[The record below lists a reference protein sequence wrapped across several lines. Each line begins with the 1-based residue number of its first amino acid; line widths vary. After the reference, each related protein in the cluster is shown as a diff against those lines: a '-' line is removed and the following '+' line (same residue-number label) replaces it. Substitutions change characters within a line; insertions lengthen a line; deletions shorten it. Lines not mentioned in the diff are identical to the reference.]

1 MSCLT
6 EQTLSLLTL
15 PGHTAV
21 DDASVLFHPTL
32 SHRLRQHQVLPSCV
46 CSQSLLSGAGKQS
59 VVLQGPVPCPS
70 YRAGLEADFAVSTS
84 HHGLPLFSQH
94 LPSVLSSG
102 DLFGLMDMGPPQGQG
117 VLWKKKMLRKP
128 KLLSRTWSVFLGW
141 SVQGRKVRG
150 KSG

>member
-1 MSCLT
+1 MTMLVSCFVPL
-6 EQTLSLLTL
+6 
-15 PGHTAV
+15 
-21 DDASVLFHPTL
+21 HP
-32 SHRLRQHQVLPSCV
+32 HHLRQDQAFPPCV
-46 CSQSLLSGAGKQS
+46 CSQRSSLSCPGKQS